1 MTPFPCLVSQSLF
14 RRITILEVILQII
27 IKYIFIMQSGWTL
40 CFECRRLDLEDIFLV
55 YSKSIFVFY
64 FVIDTVLNFDFKR
77 HVVNYS

>member
-1 MTPFPCLVSQSLF
+1 
-14 RRITILEVILQII
+14 
-27 IKYIFIMQSGWTL
+27 MQSGWTL